1 MKIDKKNIIFNKRVS
16 IEQIEE
22 GTKLCPKFNQ
32 EGLIP
37 CITIEYESKE
47 VLMFSFLNE
56 EALRKSI
63 ETDKAHYYSRSRKN
77 IWLKGEVSG
86 MYHQIQD
93 ILIDDDQDS
102 IIFTVK
108 LNEPTKGGEKA
119 SCHVGY
125 RSCFYRSI
133 PTGAVPENPIEL
145 IYEETEKTFDP
156 EEVYGD
162 APNPTK
168 L

>member
-1 MKIDKKNIIFNKRVS
+1 MKIDEKNIIFNKRIS
-16 IEQIEE
+16 IEQVEE
-22 GTKLCPKFNQ
+22 GTDLCPKFNQ

-37 CITIEYESKE
+37 CITIEYETKE

-108 LNEPTKGGEKA
+108 LNEPTKGGAKA

-125 RSCFYRSI
+125 KSCFYRKIKVSD
-133 PTGAVPENPIEL
+133 GKLEL
-145 IYEETEKTFDP
+145 KFTEDKKSFDP
-156 EEVYGD
+156 EIVYEGIE
-162 APNPTK
+162 NPTK

>member
-1 MKIDKKNIIFNKRVS
+1 
-16 IEQIEE
+16 
-22 GTKLCPKFNQ
+22 
-32 EGLIP
+32 
-37 CITIEYESKE
+37 
-47 VLMFSFLNE
+47 MFSFLNE

-93 ILIDDDQDS
+93 ILIDDDQDA

-125 RSCFYRSI
+125 KSCFYRKVEVSN
-133 PTGAVPENPIEL
+133 GKLEL
-145 IYEETEKTFDP
+145 KYTEDKKSFDP
-156 EEVYGD
+156 EIVYKGTE
-162 APNPTK
+162 NPTK

>member
-1 MKIDKKNIIFNKRVS
+1 MKIDEKNIFFNKRVS

-22 GTKLCPKFNQ
+22 GTELCPKFNK

-37 CITIEYESKE
+37 CITIEYKSKE
-47 VLMFSFLNE
+47 VLMFSFINE
-56 EALRKSI
+56 EALKKSI
-63 ETDKAHYYSRSRKN
+63 TTEKAHYYSRSRKN

-102 IIFTVK
+102 IIFTVMLK
-108 LNEPTKGGEKA
+108 EPTKGGEKA

-125 RSCFYRSI
+125 KSCFYRKVKVI
-133 PTGAVPENPIEL
+133 DDRLVL
-145 IYEETEKTFDP
+145 KFTEDKKSFDP
-156 EEVYGD
+156 EIVYKGVE
-162 APNPTK
+162 NPTK
-168 L
+168 I

>member
-1 MKIDKKNIIFNKRVS
+1 MKIDEKNIIFNKRVS

-22 GTKLCPKFNQ
+22 GTEFCPKFNK

-47 VLMFSFLNE
+47 ILMFSFLNE
-56 EALRKSI
+56 AALKKSI
-63 ETDKAHYYSRSRKN
+63 ITEKAHYYSRSRKN

-86 MYHQIQD
+86 MYHQIQS

-108 LNEPTKGGEKA
+108 LNKPTKGGEKA

-125 RSCFYRSI
+125 KSCFYRKVEALDNKI
-133 PTGAVPENPIEL
+133 VLKFTEN
-145 IYEETEKTFDP
+145 KKSFDP
-156 EEVYGD
+156 EIVYKGIE
-162 APNPTK
+162 NPTK